1 MGGSAL
7 DTASWLMISGASNL
21 DLLLRLLLA
30 IVLGGAI
37 GLERELSDKPAGFR
51 TNILICLGAALFTEM
66 SVLIATVGVVPA
78 GAGDPTRIAAQIVSG
93 MGFLGAGT
101 ILQARGGVRGL
112 TTAATIWTVAAIG
125 VTVGAG
131 AHWLAIGATLLVILV
146 LVILG
151 RVERLIVH
159 RSSSERIVQ
168 VSFTPEP
175 GHLERLGGVLGE
187 AGYRAELLAV
197 ERSATALMA
206 TLRATG
212 PSSRWEE
219 ALRLLLEDPGV
230 TRVTPL

>member
-1 MGGSAL
+1 MGGSAP
-7 DTASWLMISGASNL
+7 DTATWLTISGASSL

-66 SVLIATVGVVPA
+66 SVLVATVGLVPA

-101 ILQARGGVRGL
+101 ILQARGSVRGL

-125 VTVGAG
+125 VAAGAG
-131 AHWLAIGATLLVILV
+131 AYWLAIGATLLVILV
-146 LVILG
+146 LVILA
-151 RVERLIVH
+151 RVERLVL
-159 RSSSERIVQ
+159 RRRSERLVQ
-168 VSFTPEP
+168 VVFGPDP
-175 GHLERLGGVLGE
+175 GQLERLGELLGE
-187 AGYRAELLAV
+187 AGYRSELLAV
-197 ERSATALMA
+197 EKGEVGLVA

-212 PSSRWEE
+212 PRSRWEE
-219 ALRLLLEDPGV
+219 MIRLLLEYPGV
-230 TRVTPL
+230 TKVTPI